1 MSISTSG
8 LAKELKQLL
17 GVETNAEVLERVQKL
32 RRPKAGPL
40 IVAVTWQPGEPG
52 ATVSVLS
59 GDDAPM
65 TQVAEALR
73 RGAAVV
79 MEQMERIAAQAQSEA
94 ARLRMELEKATGD
107 QAGQE

>member
-1 MSISTSG
+1 MSVSTSG

-17 GVETNAEVLERVQKL
+17 GVSTNAEVLQRVQKL
-32 RRPKAGPL
+32 RRPQAGPL
-40 IVAVTWQPGEPG
+40 IVAVAWQPGEPG

-59 GDDAPM
+59 GDAPM

-79 MEQMERIAAQAQSEA
+79 MEQMERLAAQAQSEA
-94 ARLRMELEKATGD
+94 ARLRVELEKERGSQDGAD
-107 QAGQE
+107 